1 MKRLLDDS
9 IRPDVAELLRS
20 AELDTPAVP
29 KERQERVIAAIV
41 AAPAAITVATAA
53 ASGMS
58 GRLDLLARI
67 AKWAAPALG
76 IIVAAALAF
85 SSRSAEH
92 PASTPAAGGPE
103 ATGTAATAVPT
114 ERGTASSSATP
125 APSAPEPSM
134 RVEDLPSA
142 ANSAPAARAR
152 TDSSLRPSGS
162 GRVPESPTAPSI
174 DAEIAAIDTA
184 RGALTAGRANE
195 ALSRVQSYRST
206 FASPH
211 FADEADALEVQALAA
226 LGRTTEARQKAEQF
240 LAAHAQSPYAQRVRS
255 AVGLK

>member
-9 IRPDVAELLRS
+9 IRPEVAELLRS
-20 AELDTPAVP
+20 AELDAPAVP

-67 AKWAAPALG
+67 AKWAAPSLG
-76 IIVAAALAF
+76 IIVAAAIAF
-85 SSRSAEH
+85 SSRSAEQ
-92 PASTPAAGGPE
+92 PASAPAAGGPE
-103 ATGTAATAVPT
+103 PTGTASTAAPT
-114 ERGTASSSATP
+114 EREAASSATP

-142 ANSAPAARAR
+142 ANSAPGARAR
-152 TDSSLRPSGS
+152 TDSSLRPAGS
-162 GRVPESPTAPSI
+162 SRVPESPTAPSI

-206 FASPH
+206 FATPH